1 MLKVVKLSLIAAVAL
16 LAAACAYSPQQL
28 NVQPAIT
35 ATGEAFGNGRAILVS
50 AADQRQNKVLGVLG
64 GVYGATTTITIVND
78 LESAMVRATNGLL
91 AANGF
96 VVNSPDPSAVQLT
109 IVIEDIRYEDNSKD
123 KLGKDV
129 KMTAALR
136 AEALKGGANFSGR
149 YQTNADFRSVTTP
162 AAKENEQRVND
173 LLQQT
178 LVRMFQDPQLRSFL
192 LNAAPMSSTTTS
204 PMSAPSSSP
213 VYEVPPAQPGY

>member
-1 MLKVVKLSLIAAVAL
+1 MLKIVKSSVVAALAM

-28 NVQPAIT
+28 NVQPSIT
-35 ATGEAFGNGRAILVS
+35 ASGESFGNGRPILVS
-50 AADQRQNKVLGVLG
+50 ASDQRQNRSLGVIG
-64 GVYGATTTITIVND
+64 GVYGATTTITIAND
-78 LESAMVRATNGLL
+78 LETAMVRATNGLL

-109 IVIEDIRYEDNSKD
+109 VVIEDIRYEDNSKD
-123 KLGKDV
+123 KLGRDV

-149 YQTNADFRSVTTP
+149 YQTNADYRSVTTP
-162 AAKENEQRVND
+162 SAKDNEQRVND

-178 LVRMFQDPQLRSFL
+178 LVRMFQDPQLRAFL
-192 LNAAPMSSTTTS
+192 LNAAPMS
-204 PMSAPSSSP
+204 APSTP
-213 VYEVPPAQPGY
+213 VYDPDANMAPAGQPIY

>member
-1 MLKVVKLSLIAAVAL
+1 MLKVVKLFLIAAVAA

-35 ATGEAFGNGRAILVS
+35 ATGEAFGNGRAILVTAS
-50 AADQRQNKVLGVLG
+50 DQRQNRVLGVIG

-91 AANGF
+91 AANNF
-96 VVNSPDPSAVQLT
+96 VVNSPDPNAVQLT
-109 IVIEDIRYEDNSKD
+109 VVIEDIRYEDNSAD
-123 KLGKDV
+123 KLGRDV
-129 KMTAALR
+129 KLTAALR

-149 YQTNADFRSVTTP
+149 YQTNASFRSVTTP
-162 AAKENEQRVND
+162 DTKDNEQRVND

-178 LVRMFQDPQLRSFL
+178 LVRMFQDPKLRDFL
-192 LNAAPMSSTTTS
+192 LN
-204 PMSAPSSSP
+204 
-213 VYEVPPAQPGY
+213 

>member
-1 MLKVVKLSLIAAVAL
+1 MLKVVKSSVIAAITL

-35 ATGEAFGNGRAILVS
+35 ASGEAFGNGRAILVTAS
-50 AADQRQNKVLGVLG
+50 DQRQNRVLGVLG
-64 GVYGATTTITIVND
+64 GVYGATTTITIAND

-91 AANGF
+91 AANNF
-96 VVNSPDPSAVQLT
+96 VVNSPDSNAVQLT
-109 IVIEDIRYEDNSKD
+109 VVIEEIRYEDNSKD

-149 YQTNADFRSVTTP
+149 YQTNTDYRSVTTP
-162 AAKENEQRVND
+162 DAKVNEQRVND

-178 LVRMFQDPQLRSFL
+178 LVRMFQDPQLRAFL
-192 LNAAPMSSTTTS
+192 LNAAPMSG
-204 PMSAPSSSP
+204 PSSTP
-213 VYEVPPAQPGY
+213 VYDPNWNTAPAGQSVY

>member
-1 MLKVVKLSLIAAVAL
+1 MLKVVKFCLIAAVAA

-35 ATGEAFGNGRAILVS
+35 ATGEPFGNGRTILVT
-50 AADQRQNKVLGVLG
+50 AADQRQNRTIGVIG
-64 GVYGATTTITIVND
+64 GIYGATTTITIAND

-96 VVNSPDPSAVQLT
+96 VVNSPDPNAVQLT
-109 IVIEDIRYEDNSKD
+109 VVIEDIRYEDNSKD
-123 KLGKDV
+123 KLGRDV

-149 YQTNADFRSVTTP
+149 YQTNTDYRSVTTP
-162 AAKENEQRVND
+162 AAKDNEQRVND

-178 LVRMFQDPQLRSFL
+178 LVRMFQDPQLRAFL
-192 LNAAPMSSTTTS
+192 LNAAPMSGPSLEPS
-204 PMSAPSSSP
+204 SSSP
-213 VYEVPPAQPGY
+213 VYEVPPAGAPAY